1 MSVAPGSRIG
11 SYEISTQ
18 IGVGGMGEVYKAT
31 DSNLGRA
38 VAVKVLP
45 LAFAQDADRM
55 ARFEREARTLASLNH
70 TNIAHVYGLERGNG
84 MTALVMELVEGPTLE
99 DRLAAGPL
107 PLDEALP
114 IARQIAEALEAA
126 HEQGI
131 VHRDLKPANV
141 KVRPDGTVKVLDF
154 GLAKAVD
161 PTATA
166 ARISDLSATITTPAM
181 TQLGVILGTA
191 AYMSPEQA
199 RGKAVDKRTD
209 IWAFGCVLYEMLTGR
224 RAFKGDDT
232 TEVLARVIERDVD
245 FAPVPASTPPPIR
258 RLLRRCLEKD
268 RKQRLTDIG
277 VARLDIDEALH
288 PNAHDE
294 VEAAVAPVPAT
305 PSRSAT
311 FERAFWAVAVVVAA
325 TAAGGV
331 AWRMRPAPVE
341 PPEVRFD
348 IDMGPMYNSNDIALS
363 PDGRSIAYAAVGTD
377 GRQAVWTRR
386 LEDAQPQ
393 AVPGATNSGRTA
405 IGPVWSPDGRQL
417 AYVVEGSLARFDV
430 VARTT
435 QVLAKVDG
443 QPGGATWNTDG
454 VILFASN
461 GHGLRSIKAAGGDL
475 TDVTTL
481 DPKVADYHDAPQ
493 FLPDGQRFLFLEW
506 SESDPKK
513 RALFV
518 GTLGKKEVTRLM
530 DADSNA
536 AYANGRLFYVQD
548 RTLMARPFDVNTLS
562 FTGDPVTVAQNVPK
576 AGGEVGSFAVSAGG
590 TIIYRSGEQQTPAR
604 QLTWFDRSGARQPLG
619 EAATVPGP
627 FRLSPDGTKIAFGD
641 ATGGG
646 DIWTYDLQRNIRT
659 RLTTD
664 PAPDHHPVWSPDG
677 TQIAFDRHPPGNPNQ
692 ATVFVKPANGAVPE
706 QQLLP
711 YEEGADISPRDW
723 HGTGEMVLARVA
735 PGGDTAW
742 NLWRVMLTGDKK
754 LQPYRQGKFLEG
766 EAVLSPNGR
775 WLAFT
780 SNESGRDEIIVQ
792 TWPDPAGGRWQ
803 VSAEGGA
810 APRWRKDGRELF
822 YVDLRG
828 QLIAVSVVTDG
839 TFTIQKAITLFK
851 TPFGPPVTN
860 IGQQGAGSTY
870 DAMPDGQ
877 KFLMGVQNGRGASL
891 PLTVRVNWKP
901 N

>member
-1 MSVAPGSRIG
+1 MSVTPGTRIG
-11 SYEISTQ
+11 SYEVSTQ

-31 DSNLGRA
+31 DSNLGRQ

-45 LAFAQDADRM
+45 VAVAQDADRM

-70 TNIAHVYGLERGNG
+70 PNIAHVYGLERGTG
-84 MTALVMELVEGPTLE
+84 VTALVMELVEGPTLE
-99 DRLAAGPL
+99 DRLSEGAL

-161 PTATA
+161 PTATS
-166 ARISDLSATITTPAM
+166 ARISDITATITTPAM
-181 TQLGVILGTA
+181 TQMGVILGTA

-199 RGKAVDKRTD
+199 RGKPVDKRTD
-209 IWAFGCVLYEMLTGR
+209 IWAFGCVLYEMLTGH

-232 TEVLARVIERDVD
+232 TEVLARVIEREVD
-245 FAPVPASTPPPIR
+245 FTPVPATTPAPIR

-277 VARLDIDEALH
+277 VARLDIDEATH
-288 PNAHDE
+288 PGKHDE
-294 VEAAVAPVPAT
+294 GAKPSAGVAASPASGRGTERVAWAAAVVL
-305 PSRSAT
+305 SA
-311 FERAFWAVAVVVAA
+311 AA
-325 TAAGGV
+325 AAGIV
-331 AWRMRPAPVE
+331 WSRRPLPPE

-348 IDMGPMYNSNDIALS
+348 IDMGPMYNANDMALS
-363 PDGRSIAYAAVGTD
+363 PDGRNIAYVAVGSD

-393 AVPGATNSGRTA
+393 AVPGATNSSRTA
-405 IGPVWSPDGRQL
+405 VGPVWSPDGRQL
-417 AYVVEGSLARFDV
+417 AYVVDGSLTRFDV
-430 VARTT
+430 AGRTS

-443 QPGGATWNTDG
+443 QTGGASWNQDG
-454 VILFASN
+454 VILLSSN
-461 GHGLRSIKAAGGDL
+461 GHGLRTIKATGGDL
-475 TDVTTL
+475 TEVTTL

-506 SESDPKK
+506 SDSNPKA
-513 RALFV
+513 RALLV

-536 AYANGRLFYVQD
+536 MYAAGRLFYVQG
-548 RTLMARPFDVNTLS
+548 RTLMARPFDANTLA

-590 TIIYRSGEQQTPAR
+590 TLIYRSGEQQIPAR
-604 QLTWFDRSGARQPLG
+604 QLTWFDRAGARQPAG

-627 FRLSPDGTKIAFGD
+627 FRLSPDGTKIAFSD
-641 ATGGG
+641 STGGG

-677 TQIAFDRHPPGNPNQ
+677 TQIAFDRHPPGKPNE
-692 ATVFVKPANGAVPE
+692 ATVFVKPANGAIPE
-706 QQLLP
+706 QQLLA

-723 HGTGEMVLARVA
+723 HAPGEMVLGRVG
-735 PGGDTAW
+735 PGGDSPW
-742 NLWRVMLTGDKK
+742 NLWRVLLADKK
-754 LQPYRQGKFLEG
+754 LQPYRQGRFLEN
-766 EAVLSPNGR
+766 EAILSPNGR
-775 WLAFT
+775 WLAFA

-792 TWPDPAGGRWQ
+792 TWPDPSGGRWQ
-803 VSAEGGA
+803 VSADGGA

-822 YVDLRG
+822 YVDLKG
-828 QLIAVSVVTDG
+828 QMIAVSVVTDG
-839 TFTIQKAITLFK
+839 AFTIQKATTLFQ
-851 TPFGPPVTN
+851 TPYGPPVNAVSQT
-860 IGQQGAGSTY
+860 GAGSYY

-877 KFLMGVQNGRGASL
+877 KFLFAVPNGRGASL
-891 PLTVRVNWKP
+891 PLTVRVNWKG